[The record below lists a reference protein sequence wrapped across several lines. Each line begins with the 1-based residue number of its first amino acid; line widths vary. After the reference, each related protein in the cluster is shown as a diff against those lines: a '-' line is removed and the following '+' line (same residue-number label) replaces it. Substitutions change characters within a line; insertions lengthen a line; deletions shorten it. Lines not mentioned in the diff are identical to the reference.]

1 MDRDARFINNRKQDK
16 IRLSTTQPSV
26 NSMREG
32 EEVLYHN
39 PNGFLMRYRK
49 QNSRLWSTMMNTDGN
64 MKVEKTLL
72 SQDIINKNTLST
84 KSITLNKLIIPQDQN
99 QIVISGGVITVTNT
113 FHSIRVETGSS
124 DDLDTINGG
133 VDGQILIIRPYDNND
148 IVIKNN
154 ADNILCNGASD
165 ITLNTSKDIAMLIYQ
180 SDTWIQ
186 LFYSNTTS

>member
-49 QNSRLWSTMMNTDGN
+49 QNSRLWSSIMNTDGN
-64 MKVEKTLL
+64 MTVEKTLS
-72 SQDIINKNTLST
+72 SQDIVNKNTLKT
-84 KSITLNKLIIPQDQN
+84 KSITLDKLIIPQDQN

-113 FHSIRVETGSS
+113 FHSVRVASGTT

-133 VDGQILIIRPYDNND
+133 VDGQILFIRPYDNND
-148 IVIKNN
+148 IVIKNDT
-154 ADNILCNGASD
+154 DNILCNGASD
-165 ITLNTSKDIAMLIYQ
+165 ITLNTSRDIAMLIYQ

>member
-49 QNSRLWSTMMNTDGN
+49 QNSRLWSSIMNTDGN
-64 MKVEKTLL
+64 MTVEKTLS
-72 SQDIINKNTLST
+72 SQDIVNKNTLKT
-84 KSITLNKLIIPQDQN
+84 KSITLDKLIIPQDQN

-113 FHSIRVETGSS
+113 FHSVRVASGTT

-133 VDGQILIIRPYDNND
+133 VVGQILFIRPYDNND
-148 IVIKNN
+148 IVIKNDT
-154 ADNILCNGASD
+154 DNILCNGASD
-165 ITLNTSKDIAMLIYQ
+165 ITLNTSRDIAMLIYQ